1 MSNENKTNVQS
12 VNTGG
17 AAAIPLELGGKK
29 TNVRWAV
36 AVVLA
41 LSFMAMF
48 MGRTVFSVSGKSIME
63 QYGWTSAQFGYA
75 STAFFIG
82 YMITMVPSGSIA
94 DKYGATKVLII
105 SLLLSGVFTFF
116 TPIIGVTMFLM
127 ILVRILEGA
136 SQGCIVPGAMSNL
149 GKWFPKR
156 EFGVASALVQAGCPL
171 GSALNMY
178 IAAAMLPLIGW
189 QNLFYIYAIIFPIWC
204 IIWVIVGKS
213 SPKEHKRVN
222 EKEIE
227 WIQQRP
233 EGQENTKPVVLT
245 KKAIFRTPA
254 VWLMCLSYGCA
265 VYMYFFATTWLPNY
279 FTIGRGMSISAGAM
293 PFIVGF
299 FAYFVGGFIAD
310 GASKKLGDKI
320 GRKLVQVVGMIGA
333 AVLIFVGANATD
345 PTLVIAAVSLSYGF
359 LCLTMGGYF
368 SVPSAI
374 CPANVG
380 VYSGLA
386 GIIGAIAGVLAPTV
400 TGLVVDAGLNAG
412 ASNAVAYGYALWV
425 CAAVCIIGS
434 VLALVAKLEPIK
446 PEKA

>member
-1 MSNENKTNVQS
+1 MSDV
-12 VNTGG
+12 
-17 AAAIPLELGGKK
+17 KK

-41 LSFMAMF
+41 LSFMVMF
-48 MGRTVFSVSGKSIME
+48 MGRTVFSVSGKSIMA
-63 QYGWTSAQFGYA
+63 QYGWSSAQFGYA

-82 YMITMVPSGSIA
+82 YMITMIPSGSIA

-105 SLLLSGVFTFF
+105 SLLLSGIFTFF

-156 EFGVASALVQAGCPL
+156 EFGVASALVQSGCPL

-189 QNLFYIYAIIFPIWC
+189 QNLFYLYAVIFPVWC
-204 IIWVIVGKS
+204 ILWLIVGKS
-213 SPKEHKRVN
+213 SPEEHKKVN
-222 EKEIE
+222 KAELA
-227 WIQQRP
+227 WIHQKAV
-233 EGQENTKPVVLT
+233 GQENAEPVVIT
-245 KKAIFRTPA
+245 KTDIFRTPA

-310 GASKKLGDKI
+310 GASKKFGDKI

-333 AVLIFVGANATD
+333 GVFIFIGANATD
-345 PTLVIAAVSLSYGF
+345 PTFVVAAVSLSYGF

-374 CPANVG
+374 CPAHCG
-380 VYSGLA
+380 VYAGLA

-400 TGLVVDAGLNAG
+400 TGLVIDAALKAG
-412 ASNAVAYGYALWV
+412 ADNATAYGYALWV
-425 CAAVCIIGS
+425 CGGVVIVGS
-434 VLALVAKLEPIK
+434 ILALLAKIEPVKTHLI
-446 PEKA
+446 

>member
-1 MSNENKTNVQS
+1 MSNEKKADVQMADS
-12 VNTGG
+12 GETIAVS
-17 AAAIPLELGGKK
+17 LELDGKK
-29 TNVRWAV
+29 TNVRWLIG
-36 AVVLA
+36 VVLA

-48 MGRTVFSVSGKSIME
+48 MGRTVFSVSGKAIME

-82 YMITMVPSGSIA
+82 YMITMIPSGSIA

-116 TPIIGVTMFLM
+116 TPIIGISMFLM
-127 ILVRILEGA
+127 ILIRILEGA
-136 SQGCIVPGAMSNL
+136 AQGCIVPGAMSNL
-149 GKWFPKR
+149 GKWFPKK

-178 IAAAMLPLIGW
+178 IAAAMLPMIGW
-189 QNLFYIYAIIFPIWC
+189 KNLFYIYAIIFPVWC
-204 IIWVIVGKS
+204 IIWVLVGKS

-222 EKEIE
+222 QKEIE

-233 EGQENTKPVVLT
+233 EGQENTKPVVL
-245 KKAIFRTPA
+245 KKADIFKTPA

-279 FTIGRGMSISAGAM
+279 FTIGRGMSISAGAT
-293 PFIVGF
+293 PYIVGF

-333 AVLIFVGANATD
+333 AVFIFIGANASD
-345 PTLVIAAVSLSYGF
+345 PTLVIATVSLSYGF
-359 LCLTMGGYF
+359 LCLTMGGYY
-368 SVPSAI
+368 SVASAI
-374 CPANVG
+374 CPANIG

-425 CAAVCIIGS
+425 CAAVCIVGS
-434 VLALVAKLEPIK
+434 VLALVSKLDPIK
-446 PEKA
+446 PSNV